1 MAVIKI
7 INIKE
12 NLEAVINYAQN
23 GDKTENG
30 ILVSGINCVPQKAY
44 KQMALAKKIFHK
56 ESGRL
61 GYHIIQSFNGRELT
75 PQEANE
81 IGVSLAEELFGD
93 KFQVIVCTHI
103 NKDNVHNHIV
113 LNSVS
118 FIDGQKYHNSN
129 AEIALLKRKSDELCE
144 DYGLSVIETSKAKKA
159 NQTYEKRIAKYNRS
173 DEKMLLIKSDIDEA
187 IQKVK
192 RVNDFIQYL
201 KSKGYVIYERGNY
214 YTIKSPYFSRNIR
227 LEHAFGEEYSR
238 YAIQNRI
245 YYGEKADKQ
254 KSSVSKKYFKKI
266 YKGPKIDK
274 LRLKFS
280 PFYRYHVHLLYRLG
294 KLPPKIEYQELTPEY
309 FKKKK
314 EALNIME
321 EFSFLARNDINSV
334 DDLLKYDIWY
344 SAKLETAKGI
354 REDLYGKLHKA
365 TTLPEKNEIERQIR
379 LKTYEINRTSEGSKV
394 CRRFMWRRNLLQQED
409 VKNRKQQLAKMEF
422 KPKNIVK
429 DLAR

>member
-7 INIKE
+7 KNIKK
-12 NLEAVINYAQN
+12 NLEAVIDYAQN
-23 GDKTENG
+23 GVKTENG
-30 ILVSGINCVPQKAY
+30 ILVSSVNCVPKSAY
-44 KQMALAKKIFHK
+44 QQMALIKKFYHQEK
-56 ESGRL
+56 GRQ
-61 GYHIIQSFNGRELT
+61 GYHIIQSFNGKELT

-93 KFQVIVCTHI
+93 KYQVVVCTHT
-103 NKDNVHNHIV
+103 NKFNVHNHII

-118 FIDGQKYHNSN
+118 FVDGSKYHNSN
-129 AEIALLKRKSDELCE
+129 LDIAQIKVKSDELCE
-144 DYGLSVIETSKAKKA
+144 RYELSVLKTSKANNA
-159 NQTYEKRIAKYNRS
+159 NKTYEKRIAKYNRS

-187 IQKVK
+187 IQKTR
-192 RVNDFIQYL
+192 RVNDFIQYM
-201 KSKGYVIYERGNY
+201 KSKGYVLYERGNY

-227 LEHAFGEEYSR
+227 LERAFGEEYSR

-245 YYGEKADKQ
+245 YYGEKTDKE
-254 KSSVSKKYFKKI
+254 KSPVSKKYFKKI

-280 PFYRYHVHLLYRLG
+280 PFYRYHIHLLYRLG

-344 SAKLETAKGI
+344 SAELETAKGI
-354 REDLYGKLHKA
+354 REDLYRKLYKA

-379 LKTYEINRTSEGSKV
+379 LKIYEINRTSAGLKV
-394 CRRFMWRRNLLQQED
+394 CRRFMWRRNLLQRED
-409 VKNRKQQLAKMEF
+409 VKLRKQELTRKGLDNM
-422 KPKNIVK
+422 KKI
-429 DLAR
+429 DRAR